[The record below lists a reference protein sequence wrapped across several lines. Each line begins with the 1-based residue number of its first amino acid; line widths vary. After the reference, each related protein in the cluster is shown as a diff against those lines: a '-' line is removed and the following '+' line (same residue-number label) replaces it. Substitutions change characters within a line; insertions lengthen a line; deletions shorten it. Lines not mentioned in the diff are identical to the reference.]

1 MENITT
7 ALENW
12 KFVSSDAHLA
22 GALLEILKSLAGA
35 AENAHKLL
43 GLL

>member
-1 MENITT
+1 MDNITT
-7 ALENW
+7 AIDNW
-12 KFVSSDAHLA
+12 KFVSSDAHVA
-22 GALLEILKSLAGA
+22 GALLGLLKTLAGA